1 MLHHGHSDP
10 PECEFPEVWIGT
22 WFHLGFPH
30 PLNITRN
37 EITSKG
43 TCFRKQGSHFLVRE
57 RLDNNFHA
65 EDEQVRYCLK
75 CMLIIEKHQ
84 NALQYKESYCEPWN
98 PMFAETTFAV
108 STLCSSI
115 MADSALFYM
124 FRMGPNL
131 EPTAC
136 PFDGT
141 HTFSYSTR
149 GGKDICGRPTSQLEQ
164 CTDPTRLVFQFQAC
178 PDVPGSESA
187 DHELSCLATWSEG
200 SSRFLVGQW
209 RSHRRHSS
217 SREMNN
223 YHCFRHERRFEN
235 QEVVV
240 KMAQSFKSSCMGLWS
255 VDEGARTFEMT
266 PVSTEFE
273 ECGLPSWMT
282 VHRSWKS
289 LDHRMRLEFLEGS
302 SRRMSIFF
310 DGQKGEMQCHD
321 IFSLDLPT
329 QSSSSSSSVESGF
342 GVSGNSKSNEHH
354 PRQRGPLPKF
364 PGQDNQMAVILRHK
378 MGCSMGF
385 TCLHLQRKHSNVIF
399 FQMGNMSRHASDA
412 CSNFYF
418 NTKAPFY
425 TLIAEHVSVECPLQG
440 KFQQIPVILHQ
451 SVDHFRHSSPCKG
464 WMKGGCPLSSN
475 LQMFSCE
482 LSDLPRIADFQCIG
496 SWSNEET
503 VVNALNATIHP
514 VAPRSQHLV
523 LTSSR
528 STICISYLKEGSLVN
543 ITLYKGH
550 CEAQTKADIQ
560 MRHEGPCHDALID
573 SSSISNSPRT
583 PVLTSSFIM
592 LMETPIVSFLVF
604 SQMYL

>member
-1 MLHHGHSDP
+1 GDIPSSQSSQRETFDVLHHGHSDP

-43 TCFRKQGSHFLVRE
+43 TCFRRQGSHFLVRE

-65 EDEQVRYCLK
+65 EEEQVRFCLK

-131 EPTAC
+131 KPTAC

-149 GGKDICGRPTSQLEQ
+149 GGKDICGRPSSHLEQ

-178 PDVPGSESA
+178 PDVLGSESA

-209 RSHRRHSS
+209 RSRRRHSS

-255 VDEGARTFEMT
+255 VEEGARTYEMT
-266 PVSTEFE
+266 PDST
-273 ECGLPSWMT
+273 P
-282 VHRSWKS
+282 
-289 LDHRMRLEFLEGS
+289 
-302 SRRMSIFF
+302 
-310 DGQKGEMQCHD
+310 
-321 IFSLDLPT
+321 
-329 QSSSSSSSVESGF
+329 
-342 GVSGNSKSNEHH
+342 
-354 PRQRGPLPKF
+354 
-364 PGQDNQMAVILRHK
+364 
-378 MGCSMGF
+378 
-385 TCLHLQRKHSNVIF
+385 
-399 FQMGNMSRHASDA
+399 
-412 CSNFYF
+412 
-418 NTKAPFY
+418 
-425 TLIAEHVSVECPLQG
+425 
-440 KFQQIPVILHQ
+440 
-451 SVDHFRHSSPCKG
+451 
-464 WMKGGCPLSSN
+464 
-475 LQMFSCE
+475 
-482 LSDLPRIADFQCIG
+482 
-496 SWSNEET
+496 
-503 VVNALNATIHP
+503 
-514 VAPRSQHLV
+514 
-523 LTSSR
+523 
-528 STICISYLKEGSLVN
+528 
-543 ITLYKGH
+543 
-550 CEAQTKADIQ
+550 
-560 MRHEGPCHDALID
+560 
-573 SSSISNSPRT
+573 
-583 PVLTSSFIM
+583 
-592 LMETPIVSFLVF
+592 
-604 SQMYL
+604 